1 MRDNCISLK
10 YPPFDWKSQICNRD
24 IQRKI
29 LKSNGNSKG
38 VKKIQ
43 KNFIEFQMDITKI
56 GEKKFSAIMD
66 IVVWQKVKNTCCNMF
81 TFFQKI

>member
-24 IQRKI
+24 FQRKI

-38 VKKIQ
+38 VKSKLYRIS
-43 KNFIEFQMDITKI
+43 D
-56 GEKKFSAIMD
+56 GYYKK
-66 IVVWQKVKNTCCNMF
+66 WRKKV
-81 TFFQKI
+81 

>member
-24 IQRKI
+24 FQRKI

-38 VKKIQ
+38 VKSKLYRISDGYY
-43 KNFIEFQMDITKI
+43 KNWR
-56 GEKKFSAIMD
+56 KK
-66 IVVWQKVKNTCCNMF
+66 V
-81 TFFQKI
+81 